1 MVITRGISILL
12 MVFAFATPATGQNG
26 VLSRP
31 DLALTGVRIIN
42 VSTGNVSAPTTVI
55 LSGGKIS
62 SLAADRIP
70 AGAER
75 IDLNGLFLLPG
86 LMDAHTH
93 LDTLAEARRA
103 LESGVTTVRS
113 ASVGSFRDV
122 ALRELVRAGRVVG
135 PDILAAGIFVTT
147 NLGDAVLADLD
158 LAELSGGVNSLDE
171 LRKLVRINLQ
181 HDVDVIK
188 TRGTERAGLP
198 DTDPRK
204 QVYSEAQ
211 LRAVVEEA
219 ARQDVPIL
227 CHAHGDE
234 GARAAVKAGVRSIEH
249 GTYLSDETLRLMKQ
263 RGTYLVPTYSTVVD
277 LTEPDGDYDN
287 PVLRLRGAHMLPQ
300 LASTVRRA
308 HALGVPIVTGADTGY
323 GPESL
328 LRISLEVVA
337 FSELGLSPLEALQSA
352 TLRAAEL
359 FRIEDR
365 TGSLEVGKE
374 ADVIAVVGN
383 PLQDIRTIQ
392 DVVLV
397 ISNGRVGLNRL
408 PFAKN

>member
-1 MVITRGISILL
+1 MITRGISVLL
-12 MVFAFATPATGQNG
+12 LVFPLATPAAAQNG
-26 VLSRP
+26 VLPQP
-31 DLALTGVRIIN
+31 DLALIGVRTIN
-42 VSTGNVSAPTTVI
+42 VRTGNVSSPTTVV
-55 LSGGKIS
+55 LRDGNIS
-62 SLAADRIP
+62 SLSADRIP
-70 AGAER
+70 EGAER
-75 IDLNGLFLLPG
+75 IDLTGLYLLPG

-93 LDTLAEARRA
+93 LDTLSNARRA

-135 PDILAAGIFVTT
+135 PDVLAAGIFVTP
-147 NLGDAVLADLD
+147 NLGDSVLADLD
-158 LAELSGGVNSLDE
+158 LAELSGGVNTADE
-171 LRKLVRINLQ
+171 LRKLVRVNLK
-181 HDVDVIK
+181 HGVDVIK

-204 QVYSEAQ
+204 QVYSESQ

-219 ARQDVPIL
+219 ALQNVPIL

-234 GARAAVKAGVRSIEH
+234 GARAAVQAGVRSIEH

-287 PVLRLRGAHMLPQ
+287 PVLRLRGTHMLPQ

-308 HALGVPIVTGADTGY
+308 QALGVPIVTGADTGY
-323 GPESL
+323 GPDSL

-337 FSELGLSPLEALQSA
+337 FAELGLSPLQALQAA
-352 TLRAAEL
+352 TVRAAEL

-383 PLQDIRTIQ
+383 PLEDIRTIQ

-408 PFAKN
+408 PFAKQ